1 MFNPRMRWFMLITAN
16 VLFCCML
23 GFHQNSSAAPGAGR
37 QPFSNSVEQ
46 RGEMIR
52 QLERL
57 NAQLQAQN
65 QLLRSGKLQVIAS
78 EKQQL

>member
-1 MFNPRMRWFMLITAN
+1 MLNARLRWFMLLTAN

-23 GFHQNSSAAPGAGR
+23 GFYQHSSAAPGANR

-57 NAQLQAQN
+57 NAQLQEQN

-78 EKQQL
+78 ERREP